1 MLQCRTMPWQRG
13 RSGWVG
19 EHHHRSRDG
28 GVGYGFSG
36 GPGKGITFE
45 M

>member
-1 MLQCRTMPWQRG
+1 VGGLGGWEKTLNRSRG
-13 RSGWVG
+13 RG
-19 EHHHRSRDG
+19 DG
-28 GVGYGFSG
+28 IGIPGSSG